1 MPEYFLVTHVM
12 SVQNKQYLPSRL
24 FLLIVY
30 NIRSSHH
37 RDRAEAFTWSPT
49 VISAL
54 SCYRC
59 NCRLT
64 SQINLQPLN
73 QIIFTGCL
81 SSCLRFV
88 WGFLIVDSSRVGG
101 MIAVPFWRGTDL
113 WVCYCTI
120 FHAEGSLTRWKSKE
134 QIRLAD
140 AVPCNT
146 VCP

>member
-1 MPEYFLVTHVM
+1 MHLVKWRIEFVSRQILLPIKLENFKFVTIPSGSTIWQYWCHSLLLSHQLAVTTVMPDARIFPRHSRY
-12 SVQNKQYLPSRL
+12 VQNKQYLPSRL

-37 RDRAEAFTWSPT
+37 RHRAEACTWSPT
-49 VISAL
+49 VMSAL

-81 SSCLRFV
+81 S
-88 WGFLIVDSSRVGG
+88 
-101 MIAVPFWRGTDL
+101 
-113 WVCYCTI
+113 
-120 FHAEGSLTRWKSKE
+120 H
-134 QIRLAD
+134 
-140 AVPCNT
+140 
-146 VCP
+146 